1 MDKQQALAPVRT
13 RRRPPR
19 AGRGQWIALQGLTLA
34 LVFSLGLL
42 VGIGLS
48 YGAWIWPGRQEAS
61 LAAALPE
68 PSPPPAPEISE
79 TAPPTQPA
87 TEPPATLATEPPTQP
102 VTEATAPETEPP
114 TEPRQEEPAAMTEP
128 PPTEPPVTEPPK
140 PDFAVTGYIL
150 PNSSTE
156 YLTWEDYASLSRWEM
171 VLARNEIFARHGRL
185 FQNEDIQAY
194 FNSCSWYKGTIAPE
208 DFDTSV
214 MSDIEVQNVRTLKAA
229 EG

>member
-13 RRRPPR
+13 RRRPLR

-42 VGIGLS
+42 TGIGLS
-48 YGAWIWPGRQEAS
+48 YGAWIRPGRQVA
-61 LAAALPE
+61 AAALPE

-87 TEPPATLATEPPTQP
+87 TEPPTKPATEPPTQP

-128 PPTEPPVTEPPK
+128 PPTEPPVTEPPE

>member
-1 MDKQQALAPVRT
+1 
-13 RRRPPR
+13 
-19 AGRGQWIALQGLTLA
+19 
-34 LVFSLGLL
+34 
-42 VGIGLS
+42 
-48 YGAWIWPGRQEAS
+48 
-61 LAAALPE
+61 
-68 PSPPPAPEISE
+68 
-79 TAPPTQPA
+79 
-87 TEPPATLATEPPTQP
+87 
-102 VTEATAPETEPP
+102 
-114 TEPRQEEPAAMTEP
+114 MTEP